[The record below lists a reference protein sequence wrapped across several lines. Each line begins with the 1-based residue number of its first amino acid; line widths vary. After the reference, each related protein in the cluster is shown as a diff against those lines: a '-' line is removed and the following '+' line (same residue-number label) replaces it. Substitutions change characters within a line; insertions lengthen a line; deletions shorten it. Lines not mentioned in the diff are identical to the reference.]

1 MSKRLFVGGLSW
13 GTTDESLRSAFER
26 FGEVLEAKV
35 IVDRETGRSRGFGFV
50 TFADPQAAQ
59 AAAKEMNGAVLD
71 SRVIN
76 VGEAHERN
84 PGRAR
89 HNAPNGSK
97 QGLAG
102 GGRAQREAQAGPSR
116 SFNRSLESAEAHGL
130 PVETEEGSEEKEEP
144 KAHSRKKQ
152 RKSSKRKLRVGWRRI
167 REEEERREKEWSS
180 ARYGS
185 GRWWNDEEE

>member
-89 HNAPNGSK
+89 QNAPNGSK

-102 GGRAQREAQAGPSR
+102 EGRAQREAQAGSSR

-130 PVETEEGSEEKEEP
+130 PVETEEGLEEGLEEKEEP

-152 RKSSKRKLRVGWRRI
+152 RKSSTRKLRVGWRRI

-180 ARYGS
+180 VRYGS
-185 GRWWNDEEE
+185 